1 MSEEKYVLIIEDDSF
16 YSNVYKTKIEK
27 EGLSA
32 VLASD
37 GEEALKIAMEKK
49 PALVILDLVM
59 PGQDGFQTLTE
70 MSSDP
75 NLKDIPVVV
84 LSNLSQE
91 EDIKYVMDLGAKEYI
106 IKANIPINELI
117 QKIKKY
123 LI

>member
-59 PGQDGFQTLTE
+59 PEKDGFQTLTE

>member
-59 PGQDGFQTLTE
+59 PGKDGFQTLTE